1 MDTDFGVA
9 DGGARAAAARG
20 RGRRDGE
27 TAGHAR
33 HVLWGSM
40 NVSYK
45 EQNNLLRRVE
55 GSDSCAE
62 LGLLARRQVAGAPI
76 EIANTI

>member
-1 MDTDFGVA
+1 
-9 DGGARAAAARG
+9 
-20 RGRRDGE
+20 
-27 TAGHAR
+27 
-33 HVLWGSM
+33 M